1 MESNFLVGDVVLSLC
16 GHDKNRLYVVISIDK
31 INEIVIIDG
40 KYHLKDNPKKKN
52 PKHLQKVAHD
62 DLIIEKVNSPIATNA
77 EIYKMIKA
85 YKQIKE

>member
-1 MESNFLVGDVVLSLC
+1 MEENLVVGDVVISAF
-16 GHDKNRLYVVISIDK
+16 GHDQNRLYIVISIDK
-31 INEIVIIDG
+31 NGFLYIIDG
-40 KYHLKDNPKKKN
+40 KYRLRGNTKKKN

-62 DLIIEKVNSPIATNA
+62 DTIIEKVNSRIATNA

>member
-1 MESNFLVGDVVLSLC
+1 MENNFLVGDVVLSLS
-16 GHDKNRLYVVISIDK
+16 GHDKNRLYIVVAIDK

-40 KYHLKDNPKKKN
+40 KYHLRENPKKKN

-62 DLIIEKVNSPIATNA
+62 DAIIEKVNSKIATNA